1 MAGHSQ
7 KWYDE
12 TSSRNVSDISNVDG
26 LAAVASK
33 LDNLRR
39 DMKKLKENFHAIQ
52 VGCQICEGPR
62 LNKECP
68 LNEEGK
74 QLEEVKY
81 GEFERFTPF
90 NGSNG
95 AKFRVGPSGYYTRT
109 DNQQPYK
116 EKRPSLEE
124 LMNKHQEESFNFY
137 AMADLGASVN
147 GMPMGIFEFL
157 KLTNLRKTYML
168 IEVANMMKKAPLGVV
183 ENILVGRNGNGA
195 GLGPATTLHPRTRL
209 ANHASNLPRSPM
221 GILSGSSIGARCS
234 PKPAPNPV
242 GDLIEATLQAH
253 CSTKDTIERK
263 NMKGVGLSF
272 LDFLLV
278 KYGGCQMNDSI
289 WGQSYAKWY
298 KGNSHDSKPR
308 TRDCTFKEWMIV
320 RIRHTD
326 VNGSVKKALLKSWV
340 IDCFEETLDPDKDPM
355 ERNFDDYKWVF
366 DLVIEQL
373 ADAYELG
380 IEKKSHI
387 LDMIWENCKNIQ
399 GKAKEWWYDYWFE
412 EDEKQENR
420 DKKYDPPMVH
430 METFE
435 ITRYSFNNGNSF
447 ICVTD
452 KIKDTLSLGQE
463 NGPRFRKMI

>member
-1 MAGHSQ
+1 TNSWVTPTQALIAIQPMAGHSQ
-7 KWYDE
+7 KWHDE
-12 TSSRNVSDISNVDG
+12 TSSRNVSDISNADG
-26 LAAVASK
+26 LAAIA
-33 LDNLRR
+33 R
-39 DMKKLKENFHAIQ
+39 
-52 VGCQICEGPR
+52 PR
-62 LNKECP
+62 LKKNVLSTRKSNSWKRSSMENLSAPLLLTKDRTTKVLLFKLPPKEQNP
-68 LNEEGK
+68 KN
-74 QLEEVKY
+74 
-81 GEFERFTPF
+81 FTLPCTI
-90 NGSNG
+90 G
-95 AKFRVGPSGYYTRT
+95 
-109 DNQQPYK
+109 Q
-116 EKRPSLEE
+116 
-124 LMNKHQEESFNFY
+124 FNFY

-147 GMPMGIFEFL
+147 VMPMGIFEFL

-168 IEVANMMKKAPLGVV
+168 IEVANMIKKAPLEVV

-221 GILSGSSIGARCS
+221 GILSGCSIGARYS

-242 GDLIEATLQAH
+242 GDFIE
-253 CSTKDTIERK
+253 
-263 NMKGVGLSF
+263 
-272 LDFLLV
+272 
-278 KYGGCQMNDSI
+278 MNDSI

-308 TRDCTFKEWMIV
+308 TMDYTFKEWMIV
-320 RIRHTD
+320 RIRYTD
-326 VNGSVKKALLKSWV
+326 VNGSIKKALLKSWV

-355 ERNFDDYKWVF
+355 ERSFDDYKWVF

-373 ADAYELG
+373 ADEYELG

-430 METFE
+430 METLE
-435 ITRYSFNNGNSF
+435 ITKYSFNNGNSF

-452 KIKDTLSLGQE
+452 KIKDTLSLG
-463 NGPRFRKMI
+463 